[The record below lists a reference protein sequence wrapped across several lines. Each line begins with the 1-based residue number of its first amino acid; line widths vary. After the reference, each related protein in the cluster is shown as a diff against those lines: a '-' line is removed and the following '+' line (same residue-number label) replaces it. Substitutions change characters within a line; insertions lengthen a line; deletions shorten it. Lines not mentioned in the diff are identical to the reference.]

1 MIQGATL
8 KPEDAPVV
16 ALAAQGKSSRAIAST
31 PGINISHST
40 ANRITQRHKE
50 LIQQEQ
56 AKLIDATLSTIT
68 DQTIREI
75 NLAKNLTD
83 ADLLEPTK
91 QQALSRIDKKAEMIL
106 KSTGI
111 APSHAPSM
119 HIVNIFNDN
128 SKTLISAEV
137 TDLLGDQLDGIIDA
151 DYEEIGEDNE

>member
-1 MIQGATL
+1 MTQAETIT
-8 KPEDAPVV
+8 V
-16 ALAAQGKSSRAIAST
+16 AELAKGTPQRAIAAQNGMSQSNVSR
-31 PGINISHST
+31 IN
-40 ANRITQRHKE
+40 HKHRE
-50 LIQQEQ
+50 LIQYEQ

-75 NLAKNLTD
+75 NITKGLTD
-83 ADLLEPTK
+83 TELLEPTK

-128 SKTLISAEV
+128 SKTLISAQV
-137 TDLLGDQLDGIIDA
+137 TDLLGDQLDGIIDV
-151 DYEEIGEDNE
+151 DCEEIEDNE